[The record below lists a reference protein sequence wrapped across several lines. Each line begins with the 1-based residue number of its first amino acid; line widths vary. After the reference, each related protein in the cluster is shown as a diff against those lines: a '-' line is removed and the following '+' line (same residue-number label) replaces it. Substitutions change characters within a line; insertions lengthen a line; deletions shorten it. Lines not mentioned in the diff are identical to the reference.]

1 MRRSSPSPGRLSLLA
16 ERAAGMRSGPSWP
29 ERVLWSALRARQVE
43 GVAFRRQVPLLGR
56 FIADFLAPGARLI
69 VEVDG
74 PHHARSRTRDA
85 HRDRALERAG
95 YRVLRLEAELVA
107 KRLPEA
113 VGRVRPALGAGGSDA
128 V

>member
-1 MRRSSPSPGRLSLLA
+1 MHRSSPSPARLSLLA

-74 PHHARSRTRDA
+74 PQHAQSRARDA
-85 HRDRALERAG
+85 RRDRALERAG
-95 YRVLRLEAELVA
+95 YRVLRLDAELVA

-113 VGRVRPALGAGGSDA
+113 VERVRARSANGPDA
-128 V
+128 I